1 MQENAEHSSRDDHVG
16 FFDLE
21 PAHPLTLFNQIPLH
35 VTDRGDRP
43 TEPDGAQL
51 QKIGEDPTETDW
63 LGVAR

>member
-1 MQENAEHSSRDDHVG
+1 V

-43 TEPDGAQL
+43 TEPDAAQL